1 MFDWNSLRAFIL
13 TARHGS
19 TLKAA
24 RALGVNQTTVMRRIA
39 DLEHTL
45 GLKLFH
51 RHQQGY
57 RLSADGEALLPF
69 AEAMEQKAEAL
80 LDKAEERR
88 RQLSGTLRITATELA
103 VARLVAPAVA
113 ALCDHHPHI
122 SVEIVATDKR
132 LDLASGEADIAI
144 RAGGADEQ
152 DGVVRRRVMDSVW
165 GIYASKA
172 LIEKQGE
179 PLAEADV
186 ATFPI
191 IAGDGSMAATPPNL
205 WLLSRASEAHISY
218 RSNSVSGLLAAT
230 RAGMGLCALPALAT
244 ASEPDLLLCTKL
256 PSFASPVWLGYHE
269 SRKDDPLLR
278 TAVNFLGDWI
288 AKLASHNGFQ
298 PAGARKANQ

>member
-1 MFDWNSLRAFIL
+1 MLDWNSLRAFIL

-19 TLKAA
+19 TLRAA

-39 DLEHTL
+39 DLEQSL
-45 GLKLFH
+45 RLKLFH

-57 RLSADGEALLPF
+57 RLSADGEALLPL
-69 AEAMEQKAEAL
+69 AEAMEQKAAAL

-113 ALCDHHPHI
+113 ALRDPHPHV

-144 RAGGADEQ
+144 RAGGADEL
-152 DGVVRRRVMDSVW
+152 DGVIRRRIMDSVW
-165 GIYASKA
+165 GIYASGP

-179 PLAEADV
+179 PLSEADV

-191 IAGDGSMAATPPNL
+191 IAGDGSMASTPPNV
-205 WLLSRASEAHISY
+205 WLLSRAGEAHISY
-218 RSNSVSGLLAAT
+218 RSNSVSGLLAAA
-230 RAGMGLCALPALAT
+230 RAGLGLCALPALA
-244 ASEPDLLLCTKL
+244 ASPESNLVLCAAL
-256 PSFASPVWLGYHE
+256 PSFTSPLWLCYHE
-269 SRKDDPLLR
+269 SRKGDPLLR
-278 TAVNFLGDWI
+278 TVASFLAEWI
-288 AKLASHNGFQ
+288 GERGEQAS
-298 PAGARKANQ
+298 P